1 MSPAHWEAA
10 RHFES
15 ACRSADP
22 EHRGSRQRSTAS
34 LNGQGVAMMA
44 ELTTMELRD
53 LSSLSQHLN
62 TVTDELNTA
71 LKDIETRLNKLSLG
85 VEA

>member
-1 MSPAHWEAA
+1 
-10 RHFES
+10 
-15 ACRSADP
+15 
-22 EHRGSRQRSTAS
+22 
-34 LNGQGVAMMA
+34 MMA